1 MDWLLSLGVF
11 LFIGLL
17 LLVLQLMLKEP
28 GLKEPPRLPALPL
41 IGSMLSLWSS
51 NPPHVLFKALQ
62 GKYGQT
68 YSLMMGSH
76 RVIVVNHHAHA
87 REVLLKKGKVFAGRP
102 RTVGNPIQNLP
113 PPSGSSA
120 HLSFLLHLKVT
131 TDLLTRDGKD
141 IAFGD
146 YSATW
151 RFHRKVVHGALRMF
165 GEGSASIEKI
175 SECNTHVHT

>member
-1 MDWLLSLGVF
+1 MDWLLSLSVF
-11 LFIGLL
+11 LLVALL
-17 LLVLQLMLKEP
+17 LLLLLQRP
-28 GLKEPPRLPALPL
+28 GLREPPRLPALPL

-62 GKYGQT
+62 GKYGRT

-87 REVLLKKGKVFAGRP
+87 KEVLLKKGKVFAGRP
-102 RTVGNPIQNLP
+102 RTVGNTVPRP
-113 PPSGSSA
+113 PPLPGCSGSLISP
-120 HLSFLLHLKVT
+120 LSSCALKVT
-131 TDLLTRDGKD
+131 TDVLTRDGKD

-151 RFHRKVVHGALRMF
+151 RFHRKVVHGALCMF
-165 GEGSASIEKI
+165 GEGSAAIEKI
-175 SECNTHVHT
+175 SE